1 MSLITKVAV
10 GALAAVGALT
20 LMGRSGKSP
29 PATESESEK
38 AAAPK
43 ARKRAKRRSKPK
55 HAKTT

>member
-20 LMGRSGKSP
+20 LMGRGAKSP
-29 PATESESEK
+29 AVTGSSPEDAQ
-38 AAAPK
+38 APK
-43 ARKRAKRRSKPK
+43 PRKRAKRRGKPK

>member
-20 LMGRSGKSP
+20 LMGRGAKSP
-29 PATESESEK
+29 AAIESEPEK
-38 AAAPK
+38 APASRP
-43 ARKRAKRRSKPK
+43 RKRAKRRSKPK

>member
-20 LMGRSGKSP
+20 LMGRGAKSP
-29 PATESESEK
+29 NAAESESEK
-38 AAAPK
+38 APAPK
-43 ARKRAKRRSKPK
+43 PRKRAKRRSKPK

>member
-20 LMGRSGKSP
+20 LIGRGGKSP
-29 PATESESEK
+29 
-38 AAAPK
+38 AAPESRRESGP
-43 ARKRAKRRSKPK
+43 APRSRKRAKRRSKPK